1 MGKRRGL
8 GGVEQ
13 PASEEAMKGGRQLN
27 GSAKTIARLFYGG
40 ATATGVPCIAG
51 ALLSPLVGL
60 GLFALLLGGQ
70 IFFAS
75 LSFVFFP
82 GG

>member
-1 MGKRRGL
+1 
-8 GGVEQ
+8 
-13 PASEEAMKGGRQLN
+13 
-27 GSAKTIARLFYGG
+27 LFYGG

-75 LSFVFFP
+75 PSFVFFP